1 MTAGRND
8 DQGRCLED
16 FAIGDYSDDMALAC
30 TAPATIDEYISAFP
44 PEVQEILQRIRLIL
58 RRTAPDAQE
67 VISYRIPAFRQ
78 GEVLVY
84 FGAFKRHI
92 GLYPPVRG
100 DAGIAEAA
108 LPYAGENGNL
118 RFPLDQPIP
127 YALIERIARHRLKHC
142 LAKVAAKRGNSRP

>member
-1 MTAGRND
+1 
-8 DQGRCLED
+8 
-16 FAIGDYSDDMALAC
+16 MALAPNS
-30 TAPATIDEYISAFP
+30 PATINEYISAFP
-44 PEVQEILQRIRLIL
+44 PEVQEILQQIRLVL

-67 VISYRIPAFRQ
+67 VISYRMPAFKQ

-100 DAGIAEAA
+100 DADIAKAA

-118 RFPLDQPIP
+118 RFALDQPIP
-127 YALIERIARHRLKHC
+127 YALIERIARHRVKQS
-142 LAKVAAKRGNSRP
+142 LAKVIGKRGKVRT